1 MRYATLFVLLI
12 AIPSAALGQ
21 QASPEISISAN
32 NTRNLSLYPGWPLIV
47 HVTIMNSIRDDKT
60 SSTPLVIAPTGAIWT
75 TAISFA
81 AVSSGG
87 QTAQWPLTQ
96 VGTASDS
103 SLTLAKKSYVNA
115 AWQMSAD
122 SVSSLPSG
130 QYQLTATVQ
139 VSNSSGW
146 TGLVRSEPVAITV
159 GPEPTL
165 SSNEQ
170 SQKALLLA
178 EYSLNA
184 GDVNGA
190 VATANQLH
198 LDQPNN
204 PSAAI
209 ATANALAIAGY
220 DGLALLEASEALDMY
235 YQFNPIPSEAPSDL
249 LNMYQKLLTTVSTAG
264 TPALTSTIAPHDS
277 ITFNPTS
284 QAVPLSASVTAASG
298 AVNGGTVTFTATGLS
313 GSALSG
319 PVTGGA
325 ANANFTV
332 PGGTPAAS
340 YALKAAYSGTAE
352 FAGSND
358 SGGSL
363 LIGMATPTITWST
376 PGAVAAGTVL
386 GPSQLNA
393 AASVPGTFVYDP
405 PGGTVVGSGT
415 SQLLMVTFTPADAVD
430 YHSATASVSLGV
442 IAGSYSGSVSPSE
455 ARIKVGSSQAFS
467 VTINSTNYVGAVSLG
482 CADPPAGVS
491 CSFSARQ
498 INLTANGN
506 SSSVLIVSVN
516 AKPQSAILLPF
527 HSWPNPPPNSYFRT
541 RSPWPVYVLIFLML
555 AMLGLRHTAPL
566 AKPAFQLSLT
576 MALLILVALTMSS
589 CMSSSLSGPGSGG
602 GGSGSAATVHIV
614 VQGTAG
620 SSVESLGTLSITVP

>member
-1 MRYATLFVLLI
+1 MRFATLFVLLI
-12 AIPSAALGQ
+12 AVPSALLGQ

-32 NTRNLSLYPGWPLIV
+32 NTRNLGLYPGWPLIV
-47 HVTIMNSIRDDKT
+47 HVTIMNSSRDDKT
-60 SSTPLVIAPTGAIWT
+60 SSAPLVIAPTGAIWT

-115 AWQMSAD
+115 TWQMSAD
-122 SVSSLPSG
+122 SVSSLPLG

-146 TGLVRSEPVAITV
+146 TGLVRSEPVAITI

-178 EYSLNA
+178 EFSLNA

-209 ATANALAIAGY
+209 ATANVLAIAGY
-220 DGLALLEASEALDMY
+220 DGLALLQASEALDTY
-235 YQFNPIPSEAPSDL
+235 YQFNPTPSEAPSDL
-249 LNMYQKLLTTVSTAG
+249 LNMYQKLLTTMSTAG
-264 TPALTSTIAPHDS
+264 TPALTSTIAPHDAA
-277 ITFNPTS
+277 TFSPTS
-284 QAVPLSASVTAASG
+284 QSVPLSASVTAASG
-298 AVNGGTVTFTATGLS
+298 TVNGGTVTFTATGVS
-313 GSALSG
+313 GSATSG
-319 PVTGGA
+319 PVTEGHA
-325 ANANFTV
+325 VADFTV

-340 YALKAAYSGTAE
+340 YALKVAYSGTAQ

-358 SGGSL
+358 SGGNL
-363 LIGMATPTITWST
+363 LIGMATPTITWSI
-376 PGAVAAGTVL
+376 PAAVAAGTVL

-415 SQLLMVTFTPADAVD
+415 SQLLTVTFTPTDAVD
-430 YHSATASVSLGV
+430 YHSATASVSLSV

-455 ARIKVGSSQAFS
+455 ASIKVGSSQAFS

-482 CADPPAGVS
+482 CASPPAGVS
-491 CSFSARQ
+491 CSFSA
-498 INLTANGN
+498 G
-506 SSSVLIVSVN
+506 
-516 AKPQSAILLPF
+516 
-527 HSWPNPPPNSYFRT
+527 
-541 RSPWPVYVLIFLML
+541 
-555 AMLGLRHTAPL
+555 
-566 AKPAFQLSLT
+566 
-576 MALLILVALTMSS
+576 
-589 CMSSSLSGPGSGG
+589 
-602 GGSGSAATVHIV
+602 
-614 VQGTAG
+614 
-620 SSVESLGTLSITVP
+620 